1 LGYPKIINEQQK
13 ESIMRKVVVS
23 EFVSLDGIMSDPGG
37 SDNTPQGGWAR
48 KFDQGPEGGQFK
60 YGELFQSDTLLLG
73 RLTYDGFA
81 AAWPD
86 MPDTGDYGERM
97 NSMEKVVVS
106 TTLKKGDWNNSKI
119 ISKNVADEVAAL
131 KNKSGQNILVFG
143 SGQLVN
149 TLMQYDLV
157 DEYWLMVFP
166 IVLGGGKR
174 LFRDDSQATLKLVES
189 KTLGSGITLVCYQ
202 PDRSTK

>member
-1 LGYPKIINEQQK
+1 
-13 ESIMRKVVVS
+13 MRKVVVS
-23 EFVSLDGIMSDPGG
+23 EFISLDGIMSDPGG
-37 SDNTPQGGWAR
+37 SDGTPQGGWAR

-60 YGELFQSDTLLLG
+60 YGELFAADTLLLG

-81 AAWPD
+81 AAWPN

-106 TTLKKGDWNNSKI
+106 TTLKKADWNNSKI
-119 ISKNVADEVAAL
+119 VSKNVAEEVAAL
-131 KNKSGQNILVFG
+131 KNRSGQNILVFG

-149 TLMQYDLV
+149 TLMQHDLV

-174 LFRDDSQATLKLVES
+174 LFRDGSQATLKLTES
-189 KTLGSGITLVCYQ
+189 KTVGSGISLVCYQ
-202 PDRSTK
+202 PDRSVK